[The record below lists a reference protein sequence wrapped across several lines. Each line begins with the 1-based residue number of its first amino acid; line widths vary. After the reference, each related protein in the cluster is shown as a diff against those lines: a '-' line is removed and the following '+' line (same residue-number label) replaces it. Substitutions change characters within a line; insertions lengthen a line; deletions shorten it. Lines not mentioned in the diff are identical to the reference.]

1 MLKYPIG
8 GQKGL
13 HESACEGSAYESSEW
28 VRAQCSKSSSTA
40 RRVNSRA
47 GVTRQRRGAERMR
60 GNDSRLCGGGR
71 EVGLASE
78 LEGNLLDGGG
88 LCEVKDYIT
97 AKEGGMDV
105 DAGPAET
112 EDVGVGMDL
121 EVGVFV
127 QLLLVRH
134 VLAFARVW

>member
-1 MLKYPIG
+1 MGWHLCANGAPHTRG
-8 GQKGL
+8 
-13 HESACEGSAYESSEW
+13 
-28 VRAQCSKSSSTA
+28 STA
-40 RRVNSRA
+40 GGSYGHSGKAQGRGWGHSRFCW
-47 GVTRQRRGAERMR
+47 GDGET
-60 GNDSRLCGGGR
+60 S
-71 EVGLASE
+71 LASE